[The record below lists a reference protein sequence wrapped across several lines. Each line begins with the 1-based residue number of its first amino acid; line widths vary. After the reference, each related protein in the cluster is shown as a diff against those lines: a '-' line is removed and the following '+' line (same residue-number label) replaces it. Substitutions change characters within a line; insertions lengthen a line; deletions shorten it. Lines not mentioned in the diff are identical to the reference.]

1 MNNQI
6 FGKLEFLTKEV
17 ETNTATIEDYKRY
30 EVLLLNGG
38 LTYEYTFSYL
48 NQTEFKK
55 QVDLIKTRQRKQK
68 DKDHKA
74 AHIGGFVGLGLG
86 LLLLGILSKSS
97 NK

>member
-48 NQTEFKK
+48 NQTEFMK
-55 QVDLIKTRQRKQK
+55 
-68 DKDHKA
+68 
-74 AHIGGFVGLGLG
+74 
-86 LLLLGILSKSS
+86 
-97 NK
+97 